1 MDEDTGTRAEVPE
14 DERLD
19 VDEGEG
25 TDASEGG
32 PDDDLS
38 DVYDDPGDVVAL
50 LGIPEG
56 APEPGG
62 RP

>member
-1 MDEDTGTRAEVPE
+1 MDEDTGTDAAVAE

-32 PDDDLS
+32 PDDDLD
-38 DVYDDPGDVVAL
+38 DVYDQPGEIVSL
-50 LGIPEG
+50 LGVPEG
-56 APEPGG
+56 APEEGS
-62 RP
+62 